1 MTGYTVIID
10 TGGTKTRLCVFDNV
24 ENLVFEASFKG
35 VGAYYDC
42 DLGDFVTAIRSCG
55 EIPFENTER
64 VVCNVGGKN
73 DGQIRAALT
82 ELFCN
87 ARVEVFRESSG
98 VIMRS
103 ICLMNDSDAILM
115 AGTGSIALAIGSRG
129 SIIAD
134 GWSPNSGDKGSGYWI
149 GLEAI
154 SRSLIALEGDSL
166 PPLARCVTKREEPFF
181 AVSDTQIQMVERD
194 KVREGIFPLERERVA
209 AYTKVAAEYARG
221 GDSFAKEI
229 FEDAG
234 VLLAKTVLRA
244 VKRAECKGPTRIFVS
259 GGLTRCIDLWGDA
272 FRQTLAEDIE
282 FTLAVGEADMIKGA
296 LYLAVRESN

>member
-1 MTGYTVIID
+1 MGYTVIID
-10 TGGTKTRLCVFDNV
+10 TGGTKTRLCVFDNG
-24 ENLVFEASFKG
+24 EKLVFEASFKG
-35 VGAYYDC
+35 AGSYYDC
-42 DLGDFVTAIRSCG
+42 DLGDFVASIKGCG
-55 EIPFENTER
+55 EIPFETTER
-64 VVCNVGGKN
+64 VVCNLGGKN
-73 DGQIRAALT
+73 DGQIRDALASI
-82 ELFCN
+82 FYN

-98 VIMRS
+98 IIMRS

-129 SIIAD
+129 SIITD

-166 PPLARCVTKREEPFF
+166 PPLARCVTKRDEPFF

-221 GDSFAKEI
+221 GDLFAKEI

-234 VLLAKTVLRA
+234 VLLAETVLRA
-244 VKRAECKGPTRIFVS
+244 VKRAECKGPTRVFVS
-259 GGLTRCIDLWGDA
+259 GGLTRCIDLWGES
-272 FRQTLAEDIE
+272 FRKRLSKDVELTL
-282 FTLAVGEADMIKGA
+282 TVGEADMIKGA
-296 LYLAVRESN
+296 LYLAKSK